1 MIDKVALKIEDS
13 VLLTA
18 GNWDCLFEMLNCEC
32 VAGLCPVLRV
42 AGDKV

>member
-1 MIDKVALKIEDS
+1 MALSSPQIFTS
-13 VLLTA
+13 TA
-18 GNWDCLFEMLNCEC
+18 GVWDCLFEMLNCEC